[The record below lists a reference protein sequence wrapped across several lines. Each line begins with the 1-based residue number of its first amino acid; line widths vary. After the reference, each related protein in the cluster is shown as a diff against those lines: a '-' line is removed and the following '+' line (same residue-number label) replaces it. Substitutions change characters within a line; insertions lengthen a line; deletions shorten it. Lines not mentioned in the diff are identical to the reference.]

1 MAKTTG
7 LASLAEGRSDMF
19 RIDPRKIKIK
29 VGWNGR
35 DMSAI
40 ENQEHVDQLARS
52 IAEVGVK
59 EPITVVYENGEAW
72 VSDGHCRLLA
82 TMRAIEQYGAGDK
95 LKTILVKS
103 EDRYSDEAD
112 RIFSQILRNSGKPFT
127 QLEQARTFKKLLDF
141 GWDQKAIAAKSGYSG
156 GRVSQ
161 ILSLLTLPPAV
172 KEMVQQGQVS
182 ATMAV
187 QTVKA
192 SHNGTEAEQKLRD
205 GLAKAISDGKD
216 KVTAAH
222 MPVAPQAEWPKVNIK
237 KEIKEAFEYADID
250 DSDEDV
256 VVVKFPMDKFEILR
270 KLLEL

>member
-1 MAKTTG
+1 MGKTTG
-7 LASLAEGRSDMF
+7 LASLSQGRSDLF
-19 RIDPRKIKIK
+19 KVDPRKIQIK

-35 DMSAI
+35 DMGAI

-59 EPITVVYENGEAW
+59 EPITVVYEDGQAW

-82 TMRAIEQYGAGDK
+82 TMRAIETYGAGDK

-103 EDRYSDEAD
+103 EDRYGDEAD

-127 QLEQARTFKKLLDF
+127 QLEQAKTFKKLLDF
-141 GWDQKAIAAKSGYSG
+141 GWDQKTIAAKSGYSS

-161 ILSLLTLPPAV
+161 ILSLLTLPVAV
-172 KEMVQQGQVS
+172 KEMVNAGQVS

-187 QTVKA
+187 QAVKNAPNGSAAEQALKAGLVKA
-192 SHNGTEAEQKLRD
+192 TEE
-205 GLAKAISDGKD
+205 GKS

-222 MPVAPQAEWPKVNIK
+222 MLVPQGEWPKVNIK
-237 KEIKEAFEYADID
+237 KEVKECFEFADVD
-250 DSDEDV
+250 DSDDEV
-256 VVVKFPMDKFEILR
+256 VLIKMPVDKFEILR
-270 KLLEL
+270 KILEL